1 MKTITNLTLIILL
14 FLSYNTQA
22 QAKKNSMAESYYKS
36 AVNSFETGNLDSAI
50 ESINKSIS
58 IEPNN
63 SNAYYTKG
71 VIYQKKLNYDVALTC
86 YKKALQLNPNNSE
99 AMLKCGIVYGK
110 KNDIAN
116 CCKYLKMACD
126 NGDSNG
132 CTVYSKF
139 CK

>member
-1 MKTITNLTLIILL
+1 MKTIKYLIFTIALI
-14 FLSYNTQA
+14 LSYNTHSQTR
-22 QAKKNSMAESYYKS
+22 KTSTAETYYKS
-36 AVNSFETGNLDSAI
+36 AVSSFETGDLDDAI
-50 ESINKSIS
+50 VNINKSIS

-86 YKKALQLNPNNSE
+86 YKKALQLNPNNFE

-110 KNDIAN
+110 KNDMIN
-116 CCKYLKMACD
+116 FCKYMKMACD

-132 CTVYSKF
+132 CSGYSKF

>member
-1 MKTITNLTLIILL
+1 MLVI
-14 FLSYNTQA
+14 SYNAYSQT
-22 QAKKNSMAESYYKS
+22 KKSSIAEAYYKS
-36 AVNSFETGNLDSAI
+36 AVSSIETNDVDNAI
-50 ESINKSIS
+50 IYINKSIS

-99 AMLKCGIVYGK
+99 AMLKCGIIYGK
-110 KNDIAN
+110 KNDMTN

-126 NGDSNG
+126 NGDING
-132 CTVYSKF
+132 CSGYSNF

>member
-1 MKTITNLTLIILL
+1 MKSIINSIYIILL
-14 FLSYNTQA
+14 VISYNVNSQT
-22 QAKKNSMAESYYKS
+22 KKTSIAETYYKS
-36 AVNSFETGNLDSAI
+36 AVNSIETNDLDNAI
-50 ESINKSIS
+50 IYINKSIS
-58 IEPNN
+58 IESNN

-110 KNDIAN
+110 KNDMAN
-116 CCKYLKMACD
+116 CCKYLKLACD
-126 NGDSNG
+126 NGDNNG
-132 CTVYSKF
+132 CSGYSKF